1 MTRSSPFDKLAG
13 SISVAVGIGG
23 FAYSTAF
30 VTYLKNGSKP
40 AAKLA
45 ALLLMV
51 GGLAVTGVFV
61 AVYQRLRETD
71 PAVALWALLLGTAGG
86 LGSAIHG
93 AYDLANFVKVPA
105 ADTDGLPN
113 SVDPR
118 GLATFAL
125 AGLALALISWLIIRG
140 GRLPRRLGQLGL
152 LGSALLVW
160 VYLGR
165 LIILNPKNPGV
176 LVFAVISGFV
186 VNPVWFVWLGLELRR
201 GEP

>member
-1 MTRSSPFDKLAG
+1 MRPSPFEKLAG

-23 FAYSTAF
+23 LAYSISF
-30 VTYLKNGSKP
+30 VTFLKNGSET

-45 ALLLMV
+45 AFFLLV
-51 GGLAVTGVFV
+51 GGVAVTGVFV
-61 AVYQRLRETD
+61 ALYQRLRETD

-86 LGSAIHG
+86 LGSSIHG
-93 AYDLANFVKVPA
+93 AYDLANFIKVPTV
-105 ADTDGLPN
+105 DNDGLPN
-113 SVDPR
+113 AIDPR

-125 AGLALALISWLIIRG
+125 AGLSIALVSWLILRG
-140 GRLPRRLGQLGL
+140 GRLPKRLGQLGFV
-152 LGSALLVW
+152 GAALLVW

-176 LVFAVISGFV
+176 LIFAVISGFI
-186 VNPVWFVWLGLELRR
+186 VNPAWFVWLGVEFRR